1 MSANARGALLALL
14 AFAIFATHDVL
25 IKFLGGIYSP
35 IQIVFYSVLLSFPL
49 ATLTLMRDST
59 PGTLLPVH
67 PWWMALRTAAAVV
80 TGISAF
86 YAFSVLPLA
95 QTYAILFAAPLLITI
110 LAIPVL
116 GEKVRLRRWM
126 AVLVGL
132 VGVMIVLQPGATDL
146 TLGHLAALAAAVGG
160 SIASIIVRKIG
171 GEERPLVLMLYPMVA
186 NFVLM
191 GAAVGF
197 VYVPMPF
204 SHLAMLAIIAAMAFV
219 AGRLVISAYNA
230 GEAAIVAP
238 MQYSQIIWAAIFGYL
253 IFDEA
258 PETATIMG
266 AAVIIASGL
275 YIVLRESRPDA
286 SENAPVLRTRSR
298 FETGTFLRTPRMGM
312 PKRRPDPREA
322 PKTTAP
328 SATER
333 PHLRGLPGRVP
344 PIAETRRRDV
354 E

>member
-1 MSANARGALLALL
+1 MSANARGALFALL

-49 ATLTLMRDST
+49 ATLTLMRDAK

-67 PWWMALRTAAAVV
+67 PWWMALRTVAAVI
-80 TGISAF
+80 TGLSAF

-95 QTYAILFAAPLLITI
+95 QTYAILFAAPLLITV

-116 GEKVRLRRWM
+116 GETVRLRRWM

-132 VGVMIVLQPGATDL
+132 AGVMIVLQPGATDL
-146 TLGHLAALAAAVGG
+146 TLGHLAAMAAAVGG
-160 SIASIIVRKIG
+160 SVASIIVRKIG
-171 GEERPLVLMLYPMVA
+171 ADERPVVLMLYPMVA

-191 GAAVGF
+191 GIAVGF

-204 SHLAMLAIIAAMAFV
+204 THLAMLAVIAVLAFV
-219 AGRLVISAYNA
+219 AGRLVISAYKA

-238 MQYSQIIWAAIFGYL
+238 MQYSQIIWAALFGFFIFG
-253 IFDEA
+253 EA
-258 PETATIMG
+258 VETPTIIG

-275 YIVLRESRPDA
+275 YIVLRESRPEA
-286 SENAPVLRTRSR
+286 SQNAPVLRTRSR
-298 FETGTFLRTPRMGM
+298 FETGTFLRTPRMGI
-312 PKRRPDPREA
+312 PKRTPAPRAA
-322 PKTTAP
+322 PATTAP
-328 SATER
+328 SATAK
-333 PHLRGLPGRVP
+333 PHMRGLPGRVP
-344 PIAETRRRDV
+344 PVAEARRDDA